1 MIGGD
6 TRVTRR
12 LRQAIGLACCVLA
25 SSAGSAERAWDFN
38 LPALDG
44 SRFLR
49 ASSVPDLLLVNFW
62 GSECAPCIEELPR
75 LQAFAADHPAWTV
88 WLVATDPAPTARAFV
103 DRYAVRLPVLRP
115 GQNVS
120 GLMRA
125 AGNRSGVLPF
135 TVALR
140 RHRICAAREGALSL
154 ADLASIEAACTA
166 AADEAT
172 RR

>member
-1 MIGGD
+1 M
-6 TRVTRR
+6 RATRR
-12 LRQAIGLACCVLA
+12 LRRVIAIACCVLA
-25 SSAGSAERAWDFN
+25 SHAGGAERAWDFN
-38 LPALDG
+38 LPSLDG
-44 SRFLR
+44 ARFVR

-62 GSECAPCIEELPR
+62 GSECAPCIDELPR
-75 LQAFAADHPAWTV
+75 LQAFADQHPGWTV

-103 DRYAVRLPVLRP
+103 DRHAVRLPVLRA

-125 AGNRSGVLPF
+125 AGNRSGALPF

-140 RHRICAAREGALSL
+140 QQRICAVREGALAPS
-154 ADLASIEAACTA
+154 DLASIEAACTTA
-166 AADEAT
+166 PDDAT

>member
-1 MIGGD
+1 MRATLLLRHVIGVACWLL
-6 TRVTRR
+6 VT
-12 LRQAIGLACCVLA
+12 G
-25 SSAGSAERAWDFN
+25 SGSADRAWDFN

-44 SRFLR
+44 SRFVE
-49 ASSVPDLLLVNFW
+49 ASSVQGPLLVNFW
-62 GSECAPCIEELPR
+62 GSECPPCIEELPR
-75 LQAFAADHPAWTV
+75 LQAFALDRPAWTV

-103 DRYAVRLPVLRP
+103 DRHAVRLPVLRA

-125 AGNRSGVLPF
+125 AGNRDGGLPF

-140 RHRICAAREGALSL
+140 QGRICAVREGALAP
-154 ADLASIEAACTA
+154 ADLLSIEAACTTPA
-166 AADEAT
+166 GEA